1 MCAPITLFVASVAL
15 SLGGTVLQTQQAKKQ
30 QKFQRQQAAA
40 AEASRARE
48 EALQKQ
54 RADIEAARQRRRAAA
69 EATRFRAQAV
79 NLANVRGAGGS
90 VAAPGSIVPGVTA
103 NLQSQLNFN
112 NAFINR
118 VTTLNE
124 AIRGEQ
130 TNFANI
136 AGRVGPGPG
145 FGGVLTS
152 LGSLGFKAAASGV
165 DFKSIFG

>member
-1 MCAPITLFVASVAL
+1 MSIAAASLVV
-15 SLGGTVLQTQQAKKQ
+15 SIIGTGLQFQAAQKQ
-30 QKFQRQQAAA
+30 QKFQKQQAAA

-145 FGGVLTS
+145 FGSVLTS
-152 LGSLGFKAAASGV
+152 LGSLGFKAAAAGV
-165 DFKSIFG
+165 NFKNIFG